1 MGKEKEIKT
10 IQDLPGIGP
19 QGAEKLIAAGY
30 KTLEGIA
37 VASAAE
43 LVEAAGIGEV
53 TAEKAIKAARDALEM
68 GFETADVLAKR
79 RETIGK
85 LTTGSKEID
94 ALIGGGIESQSI
106 TEIYGKF
113 ASGKTQWCF
122 QTAVTV
128 QLPKEQGGLEG
139 NCLYIDSENSFRPER
154 VIDVA
159 KHLGLDTDEVLK
171 NIFVARAYNS
181 EHQMLLA
188 EKAGDMVK
196 EKNIKLVIVDSL
208 TAQFRSEFVG
218 RGTLAGRQQ
227 KLNQHMRTLQKLAE
241 MHNIAVLVTNQVMER
256 PDILF
261 GDPTAPIGGNVV
273 AHACLDQETF
283 IQLSDGGL
291 QQMQHLNQ
299 NNAMAADLNGNFL
312 VRGTEISLK
321 SFRPDIKEVFE
332 IDTGYK
338 ITASG
343 EHGFFKLDGFKIK
356 EINAREIKKG
366 DYLLHA
372 KTIECTGAEQALQEQ
387 ELKEMVIVNQAG
399 AELIKNSMQQ
409 RGISRKEACNLIEI
423 TPRQLRRVLNQGYH
437 TSKTNMLLLV
447 KEGFDNRL
455 LENIGQHTSHKFKE
469 LHVPQY
475 FTEETAQITGYLLG
489 DGNLDKR
496 SVRFRDA
503 RKDVLETYA
512 GIIKKTFNAD
522 TNITKIKNK
531 NCHQI
536 SINSKEIKEFFEN
549 IKKNWA
555 NLVPNS
561 SPAIVKSFI
570 KGFVDAEGYV
580 DKKIRRISI
589 AQKNEQTLRIIQML
603 LLRFG
608 INSKI
613 RPAGKA
619 KKQFMMLELFSTD
632 VVKYNELIGLSA
644 KDKSEELK
652 KWADSFKEHLA
663 KEIVPL
669 DRKEMEQ
676 FLAGVFKHQTKIL
689 KSRNYKYITTADLK
703 KIVAALQEKELNPI
717 LQKKK
722 EFLEKLLNGNLKFL
736 KVQKITKKPN
746 TRPLYDLSIPEK
758 ENYIANGFIVHNSK
772 TRLYLRKSKE
782 DKRVAKLVDS
792 PSLPDGEALYRVT
805 SNGIEDI
812 D

>member
-1 MGKEKEIKT
+1 ITMLLLRFKIVAGILKLKKQKEIHSQAYR
-10 IQDLPGIGP
+10 I
-19 QGAEKLIAAGY
+19 
-30 KTLEGIA
+30 
-37 VASAAE
+37 
-43 LVEAAGIGEV
+43 EAAGLNIDEPLKLNE
-53 TAEKAIKAARDALEM
+53 AKQNLNAARWNDIVFARIKSIKKIRVDPKTKVYD
-68 GFETADVLAKR
+68 FEVNSSAAPYQNF
-79 RETIGK
+79 
-85 LTTGSKEID
+85 
-94 ALIGGGIESQSI
+94 IGG
-106 TEIYGKF
+106 F
-113 ASGKTQWCF
+113 
-122 QTAVTV
+122 
-128 QLPKEQGGLEG
+128 GGV
-139 NCLYIDSENSFRPER
+139 CC
-154 VIDVA
+154 
-159 KHLGLDTDEVLK
+159 H
-171 NIFVARAYNS
+171 NS

-273 AHACLDQETF
+273 AHACLDGNSF
-283 IQLSDGGL
+283 IQLNDGGI

-312 VRGTEISLK
+312 VEGARISLK
-321 SFRPDIKEVFE
+321 SARPDIKEVFE

-338 ITASG
+338 IVASG
-343 EHGFFKLDGFKIK
+343 EHRFFKLDGFKIK
-356 EINAREIKKG
+356 EIKAVEIKKC

-372 KTIECTGAEQALQEQ
+372 KTIECAGAKQALPKQ

-399 AELIKNSMQQ
+399 ADLIKNSMQQ
-409 RGISRKEACNLIEI
+409 MDISRKEACNLIEI
-423 TPRQLRRVLNQGYH
+423 TPRQLRRVLNQGYP
-437 TSKTNMLLLV
+437 TAKTNMLLLV
-447 KEGFDNRL
+447 KEGFDKKL
-455 LENIGQHTSHKFKE
+455 LENIDQHTSHKFKE
-469 LHVPQY
+469 LHAPQF

-503 RKDVLETYA
+503 RKDVLESYA
-512 GIIKKTFNAD
+512 GLIKKTFKAD

-531 NCHQI
+531 NCYQI

-549 IKKNWA
+549 INKNWT
-555 NLVPNS
+555 NMVPKS

-570 KGFVDAEGYV
+570 KGFVDAEGSV
-580 DKKIRRISI
+580 DKKTRRISI

-608 INSKI
+608 ISSKI
-613 RPAGKA
+613 RPTGKS
-619 KKQFMMLELFSTD
+619 KKPFPLLELFSTD
-632 VVKYNELIGLSA
+632 VVKYNEIIGLSA
-644 KDKSEELK
+644 KDKSEQLK
-652 KWADSFKEHLA
+652 KWADSFKENLA

-669 DRKEMEQ
+669 DRHEMRQ
-676 FLAGVFKHQTKIL
+676 FLREVFIHPSKIL
-689 KSRNYKYITTADLK
+689 KQRNYKYITTADLK
-703 KIVAALQEKELNPI
+703 NIVTALQEKELAGSLNE
-717 LQKKK
+717 KK
-722 EFLEKLLNGNLKFL
+722 EFLTNLLNGDIKFL
-736 KVQKITKKPN
+736 KVLRINKLEN
-746 TRPLYDLSIPEK
+746 TQPLYDLSTPGK

-805 SNGIEDI
+805 ANGIEDI
-812 D
+812 E